1 MVSLVTPVSL
11 AEVAPPA
18 AGAALVGAGAAL
30 VAAGAGAPPLGAPP
44 LGALLEQA
52 ASARLI
58 RPSRTVRK
66 LADLTLS
73 DSFLFH
79 PIDSPVRVGE
89 EPRHATARDSQYHQ

>member
-1 MVSLVTPVSL
+1 MVPYAAAGPLSGTVAPIRMVSLVTPVSL

-30 VAAGAGAPPLGAPP
+30 VAAGAGAPPLGA
-44 LGALLEQA
+44 LLEQA

-58 RPSRTVRK
+58 RLSRTVRK

-79 PIDSPVRVGE
+79 PIDSPVRVG
-89 EPRHATARDSQYHQ
+89 